1 MIEIYLLEQF
11 AAFARCGTLLKASE
25 ELHITQPTLSR
36 SMKKLEEE
44 MNFRRKNG
52 AGHRQD
58 VLLVID
64 QLPEFRRETCGIYD
78 DLLETLA
85 VCGRQLRLYL
95 AVSAAGFGI
104 MEIPFRLAENIP
116 QVFCLEQT
124 DPLRYQDCLRVNR
137 IMVYPEPGHRGR
149 GLAAVCGS
157 VFEFQT
163 ALAVGEA
170 PRHPGQVRQP
180 SRREVKKHLT
190 SGGRRNP

>member
-1 MIEIYLLEQF
+1 M
-11 AAFARCGTLLKASE
+11 
-25 ELHITQPTLSR
+25 
-36 SMKKLEEE
+36 MKKLEEE